1 MWSDSRRCK
10 KCYLTKH
17 HPTRGKGREIKDP
30 GGYVLIRLTGH
41 HLSRKDGYVDK
52 HRIVMEQKLGRRLK
66 LREVVHHIDGNKT
79 NNRPENLAVFS
90 NHGEH
95 LKGHWAEGGYRE

>member
-1 MWSDSRRCK
+1 
-10 KCYLTKH
+10 
-17 HPTRGKGREIKDP
+17 
-30 GGYVLIRLTGH
+30 
-41 HLSRKDGYVDK
+41 
-52 HRIVMEQKLGRRLK
+52 MEQKLGRRLK
-66 LREVVHHIDGNKT
+66 LREVVHHIDGDKT